1 MKMHF
6 THPAQPSNPAKTF
19 QNSSKRNK
27 GRKGFLLMEALLAF
41 TIFGIAVTSI
51 VVALNQTAEVSYQLN
66 RESWSQTH
74 LQKLMREVI
83 TLPVTEEEFARD
95 ITLELTDATA
105 RIIVTPLTDTTQN
118 EDSLEVNLEKMYEIN
133 ITLYW
138 DEDGIEKSKSAH
150 TIHYYPLH
158 QTR

>member
-6 THPAQPSNPAKTF
+6 THSAYPSYSAKPVN
-19 QNSSKRNK
+19 NSHNK
-27 GRKGFLLMEALLAF
+27 TRKGFLLMEALLAF
-41 TIFGIAVTSI
+41 SIFGIAVTSI
-51 VVALNQTAEVSYQLN
+51 VVALNQTAKVSYEIN

-83 TLPVTEEEFARD
+83 TLPVTEEEFPRD
-95 ITLELTDATA
+95 VTLELNDATA
-105 RIIVTPLTDTTQN
+105 KIVVTPYTDTTQN
-118 EDSLEVNLEKMYEIN
+118 EDSLEVNLENMYEIN

-138 DEDGIEKSKSAH
+138 DEDGIEKSKSAN
-150 TIHYYPLH
+150 TVHYYPLH

>member
-6 THPAQPSNPAKTF
+6 THPAYPSNSAKAV
-19 QNSSKRNK
+19 NPSRNK

-41 TIFGIAVTSI
+41 SIFGIAVTSI
-51 VVALNQTAEVSYQLN
+51 VVALNQTAKVSYELN

-83 TLPVTEEEFARD
+83 TMPVTEEEFPRD
-95 ITLELTDATA
+95 VTLELPDATA
-105 RIIVTPLTDTTQN
+105 KIVVTAYTDTTQN
-118 EDSLEVNLEKMYEIN
+118 EDSLEVNLENMYEIN

-138 DEDGIEKSKSAH
+138 DEDGIEKSKSAQ

>member
-1 MKMHF
+1 MKTHF
-6 THPAQPSNPAKTF
+6 THPPYPSSNAKPLN
-19 QNSSKRNK
+19 NSRNK
-27 GRKGFLLMEALLAF
+27 LRKGFLLMEALLAF
-41 TIFGIAVTSI
+41 SIFGIAVTSI
-51 VVALNQTAEVSYQLN
+51 VVALNQTAKVSYEIN

-74 LQKLMREVI
+74 LQKLMREII
-83 TLPVTEEEFARD
+83 TLPVTEEEFPRD
-95 ITLELTDATA
+95 ITLELPDATA
-105 RIIVTPLTDTTQN
+105 KIIVTPLTETPHTTDTTAAA
-118 EDSLEVNLEKMYEIN
+118 LEKMYEIN